1 MDEKKRIEEIKSGL
15 KKSVY
20 EEAAR
25 IKVQHS
31 DDTESTERLSNILDG
46 YVDKIDTIEA
56 DNLEELE
63 EELRVLKESNVEV
76 GEMQEKDDL
85 VQQYNDYIH
94 NDLDRTI
101 AETVEYTYNL
111 NNKTDDL
118 NDILIRPM
126 EGEVIEEMIVE
137 RPEISTEPEP
147 AIADDTEELFEIEA
161 TTDLGV
167 LEDIVE
173 LEEDTLDIEGTV
185 VSSDV
190 EIGEEATIAKD
201 ETKKEPKSKKEK
213 KTKEKKKPK
222 EPKASKHKETASDIK
237 VPKNSIE
244 EDFQDEKGLAA
255 FDYALIGI
263 LVVIFIILIAL
274 VAKINGVF

>member
-1 MDEKKRIEEIKSGL
+1 MDEQKRIEEIKSGL

-25 IKVQHS
+25 IQVKHS
-31 DDTESTERLSNILDG
+31 DDTESTEKLSNILEG

-56 DNLEELE
+56 ENLEELE
-63 EELRVLKESNVEV
+63 EELRVLKETNVEV
-76 GEMQEKDDL
+76 GEMQAKDDL

-126 EGEVIEEMIVE
+126 EGEVVDDIVVE
-137 RPEISTEPEP
+137 APSPLEPEP
-147 AIADDTEELFEIEA
+147 TPDTEELFEIEA

-173 LEEDTLDIEGTV
+173 LEADTLDIEGTV
-185 VSSDV
+185 VASDV
-190 EIGEEATIAKD
+190 EIGKEEAKAEDKPV
-201 ETKKEPKSKKEK
+201 KKVKEPKEKNVKEPKEK
-213 KTKEKKKPK
+213 KVKEPKEKKVK
-222 EPKASKHKETASDIK
+222 ESKTVE
-237 VPKNSIE
+237 KNSVE
-244 EDFQDEKGLAA
+244 DDFQDEKGLAA
-255 FDYALIGI
+255 FDYALIAI
-263 LVVIFIILIAL
+263 LVVIFLILIVL

>member
-25 IKVQHS
+25 IKIDQLS
-31 DDTESTERLSNILDG
+31 DTDSTEKLSNILEG

-56 DNLEELE
+56 DNMEELE
-63 EELRVLKESNVEV
+63 EELRVLKETNVEV
-76 GEMQEKDDL
+76 GETSEQDNL

-126 EGEVIEEMIVE
+126 AGEEGNDMVVEKVKKVSSVEDEVA
-137 RPEISTEPEP
+137 P
-147 AIADDTEELFEIEA
+147 DTDELFEIEA

-167 LEDIVE
+167 FEDIVE
-173 LEEDTLDIEGTV
+173 LEEDTLDIAGTV
-185 VSSDV
+185 VESDV
-190 EIGEEATIAKD
+190 EIGAD
-201 ETKKEPKSKKEK
+201 EIKVDKPKEKSKPEKNKKPK
-213 KTKEKKKPK
+213 KTKATKPK
-222 EPKASKHKETASDIK
+222 KEQK
-237 VPKNSIE
+237 KNTIE
-244 EDFQDEKGLAA
+244 ADFEDEKGLAA
-255 FDYALIGI
+255 FDYALII
-263 LVVIFIILIAL
+263 VLVIIFAILIGL
-274 VAKINGVF
+274 IAKINGVF